1 MENKKQMAVRE
12 PKVKQKAAEKG
23 RHSGRR
29 WRLSSIQNK
38 IILCFT
44 VPIFCM
50 IVVGIIAYQKAS
62 EGMGRQFMESAEQ
75 TINMANTYMDAIN
88 YFVEGEAR
96 KYADSTDLNSYFSG
110 AFEGADNT
118 TTKLKLLNS
127 TKDDLLS
134 AQSGN
139 HFINNLYVI
148 PQSGLKLVSTVSSMT
163 TQGFFEEYRE
173 EAESRGSRMW
183 VDCHAVLDDYMG
195 VTGADYIMSYQTMS
209 KNEKGMITID
219 IKPEAIR
226 EFLQE
231 LVAGEGSYA
240 AFVTENGREI
250 VIVYQGEGSFGDAGE
265 VMLYQEAFFQECVEE
280 CIATGEAVGNR
291 EVVFQEQEYLFI
303 YSRGEDTGAMI
314 CMLVPRATIMGQADQ
329 IRTITIVMVML
340 AILLAGI
347 IGIVITISIRGN
359 MKRIT
364 SGLEQVADGDLTGC
378 VKVAGRDEF
387 GDLAQSAN
395 HMIQNNKKLVSKVHD
410 ATGQLELSSNEVKS
424 ASEVISDYST
434 DITQAI
440 TEINAGMNR
449 QSIHAQECVDK
460 TGLLSD
466 DMQEVSQVVEK
477 VETLVQETNTMIHKG
492 MEIIELLGRRAQ
504 ETTDITNQVGSSIEQ
519 LSQETE
525 SINIFA
531 ETIAGISKQTNLLSL
546 NASIEAARAGEMGR
560 GFAVVAE
567 EIRKLA
573 DDSAGAAKEISNHV
587 QNISTR
593 TMDSVQSAKQA
604 EEMVALQ
611 GDAVQEVIQVFA
623 NMRDRMQELVTGL
636 QEIVASTEQADK
648 ERAETLEAVQNISQ
662 IIAETA
668 GNAEIVS
675 QTTEKLMENVDNLS
689 RTADALGNNMN
700 ELKTEIALFKT

>member
-1 MENKKQMAVRE
+1 MENKKVKAVRE
-12 PKVKQKAAEKG
+12 PKVKRQTAENS
-23 RHSGRR
+23 RHSRR
-29 WRLSSIQNK
+29 KLRLSSIQNK
-38 IILCFT
+38 VILCFT
-44 VPIFCM
+44 VPILCM

-62 EGMGRQFMESAEQ
+62 EGMSRQFLESAEQ

-88 YFVEGEAR
+88 YFVEGEAK

-118 TTKLKLLNS
+118 TTKLKLINS

-139 HFINNLYVI
+139 HFIGNLYVI

-163 TQGFFEEYRE
+163 TQGFFEECRE
-173 EAESRGSRMW
+173 EAESLGTRAW
-183 VDCHAVLDDYMG
+183 VDRHAVLDGYMG
-195 VTGADYIMSYQTMS
+195 VTDVDYIMSYQIMS
-209 KNEKGMITID
+209 KNEKGMIIID
-219 IKPEAIR
+219 IRPEAIR
-226 EFLQE
+226 EFLRE
-231 LVAGEGSYA
+231 LVTGEGSYA

-250 VIVYQGEGSFGDAGE
+250 AVSYPSAGNSDDSE
-265 VMLYQEAFFQECVEE
+265 VMLYQEAFYQECVGE
-280 CIATGEAVGNR
+280 CIATGEAVGNK
-291 EVVFQEQEYLFI
+291 EVVFQGREYLFI
-303 YSRGEDTGAMI
+303 YSWGEDTGSMI
-314 CMLVPRATIMGQADQ
+314 CMLVPRATVMGQADQ
-329 IRTITIVMVML
+329 IKMITIVMVVL

-347 IGIVITISIRGN
+347 IGIVITISIRSN
-359 MKRIT
+359 MKRI
-364 SGLEQVADGDLTGC
+364 SKGLEQVADGDLTGC

-424 ASEVISDYST
+424 ASEVISDYSM

-440 TEINAGMNR
+440 TEINAGMSR

-466 DMQEVSQVVEK
+466 EMQEVSQVVEK
-477 VETLVQETNTMIHKG
+477 VEALVQETDTMIHKG
-492 MEIIELLGRRAQ
+492 VEIIELLGRRAQ

-546 NASIEAARAGEMGR
+546 NASIEAARAGEAGR

-587 QNISTR
+587 QNIGTK
-593 TMDSVQSAKQA
+593 TMDSVQNAKQA

-623 NMRDRMQELVTGL
+623 NMRNRMQELVSGL

-648 ERAETLEAVQNISQ
+648 ERAETLEAVQNISR

-675 QTTEKLMENVDNLS
+675 QTSEKLMENVDNLS
-689 RTADALGNNMN
+689 RTADALGSNMID
-700 ELKTEIALFKT
+700 LKSEIAMFKT